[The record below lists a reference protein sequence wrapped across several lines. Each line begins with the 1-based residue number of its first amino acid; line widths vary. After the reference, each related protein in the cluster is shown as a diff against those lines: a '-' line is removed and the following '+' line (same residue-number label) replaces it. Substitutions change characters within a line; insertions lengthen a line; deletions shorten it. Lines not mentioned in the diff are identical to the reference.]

1 MAATN
6 LLEGLGQGIYNTAYT
21 AATGK
26 PVPGSRE
33 DKLRQLEN
41 ATLNRQLRE
50 ALQDPQKMDQ
60 LASTLRNAKAIQGLN
75 LEGTAAQNRLNLD
88 YLGASSLLDAAK
100 GKSDIKLKEM
110 SAETANEINR
120 IAAANKQRLELLAP
134 VQKLEGDLRL
144 ADTGDLEKVLSF
156 YSAAQDK
163 NLAAQAAARKPGFGG
178 IASLLGGLG
187 LAAASLFG

>member
-6 LLEGLGQGIYNTAYT
+6 LLEGLGQGLYNAAYT
-21 AATGK
+21 ATTGK

-33 DKLRQLEN
+33 DKLQQIEN

-60 LASTLRNAKAIQGLN
+60 LADTLRTAKAIYGLN
-75 LEGTAAQNRLNLD
+75 REETAAQNRLNLD

-100 GKSDIKLKEM
+100 GKSAIKLNEL
-110 SAETANEINR
+110 SAEAENEIKKLNAANE
-120 IAAANKQRLELLAP
+120 QRLKLLAP
-134 VQKLEGDLRL
+134 VQKLESDLRI

-163 NLAAQAAARKPGFGG
+163 NLAAQAAARKPGFGS

>member
-6 LLEGLGQGIYNTAYT
+6 LLEGLGQGIYNAAYT

-60 LASTLRNAKAIQGLN
+60 LADTLRTAKAVQGLN

-100 GKSDIKLKEM
+100 GKSAIKLNEM
-110 SAETANEINR
+110 SAATANEINKL
-120 IAAANKQRLELLAP
+120 AAANKQRLELLAP

-156 YSAAQDK
+156 YSTAQDK
-163 NLAAQAAARKPGFGG
+163 NLAAQAAARKPGIDTLLKTLGATALGIFG
-178 IASLLGGLG
+178 AF
-187 LAAASLFG
+187 A